1 MKIKYYLRGLGTGIL
16 ITTLILFV
24 AYSYRDTKD
33 KSSEKSSSD
42 KVIEQ
47 NESSS
52 TSKDKTT
59 DKTKETEESTTPP
72 ETSTN
77 ETTKDETETSETTT
91 NETTSD
97 TATVETT
104 TEEVTTEETTTAP
117 IVDNTVTT
125 VTFTIPG
132 GYTAYAVAE
141 LLQSLGV
148 IENAAE
154 FDAYLVDNGYS
165 YYIAAGEH
173 TVTVGDSYEALAQAI
188 TN

>member
-33 KSSEKSSSD
+33 KNAEKSSSD

-59 DKTKETEESTTPP
+59 DKTKETEESTTPS

-77 ETTKDETETSETTT
+77 ETTKDETETSETTS
-91 NETTSD
+91 EI
-97 TATVETT
+97 T
-104 TEEVTTEETTTAP
+104 TEEATTEETTTAP

-141 LLQSLGV
+141 MLQSLGV

>member
-24 AYSYRDTKD
+24 AYSYRDTKEKNED
-33 KSSEKSSSD
+33 KGSTD
-42 KVIEQ
+42 KILEQ

-52 TSKDKTT
+52 TDEKDETGESSS
-59 DKTKETEESTTPP
+59 TKESSSSEKNTAESTTPQESTFEE
-72 ETSTN
+72 ETSEE
-77 ETTKDETETSETTT
+77 ETSETETSEL
-91 NETTSD
+91 
-97 TATVETT
+97 V
-104 TEEVTTEETTTAP
+104 TEETTTAP
-117 IVDNTVTT
+117 IIDNTVTT

-148 IENAAE
+148 IENAAD

-173 TVTVGDSYEALAQAI
+173 TVTVGDSYEALAEAI

>member
-24 AYSYRDTKD
+24 AYSYRDTK
-33 KSSEKSSSD
+33 EK
-42 KVIEQ
+42 
-47 NESSS
+47 NEE
-52 TSKDKTT
+52 KTT
-59 DKTKETEESTTPP
+59 TESTTPQ
-72 ETSTN
+72 ETSSKD
-77 ETTKDETETSETTT
+77 ETSEVETSETKTSETETSET
-91 NETTSD
+91 ETSETETS
-97 TATVETT
+97 ETET
-104 TEEVTTEETTTAP
+104 SETEMSEPVTEETTTAP
-117 IVDNTVTT
+117 IIDNTVTT

-173 TVTVGDSYEALAQAI
+173 TVTVGDSYEELAKAI